1 MTATEERL
9 IIIFRKLVAE
19 ASDERKPSENIA
31 GMVLTPKMNITSAP

>member
-9 IIIFRKLVAE
+9 IIIFRKLVADARE
-19 ASDERKPSENIA
+19 DKKPRENIA